1 MGGII
6 AIIDVFGVFPEA
18 NLTVHVYAQ
27 LGGSGFYKWPIEE
40 VTVVGYHYGG
50 FCLFDMVKESLEYGF
65 LIWFVEDH
73 EMSFILWSRS
83 VFEILNVLGNDLS
96 IGDEKPL

>member
-1 MGGII
+1 MGGIV

-27 LGGSGFYKWPIEE
+27 LGGSGFYERPIEE
-40 VTVVGYHYGG
+40 VTVVRYHYGG
-50 FCLFDMVKESLEYGF
+50 LCLFDVVEESLEHSF

-73 EMSFILWSRS
+73 EMTFILWSRG

-96 IGDEKPL
+96 VGDQKPL